1 MTLNKQ
7 LDYQTSFVLPV
18 DTARKYQYGLTNN
31 IVRMNVPVG
40 NTNLKLELNIEI
52 KNILTGGDI
61 KNISITEETFTNAIK
76 KLQGRNKWQ

>member
-7 LDYQTSFVLPV
+7 LDYQASFVLPV

-31 IVRMNVPVG
+31 IVRMNVPVE

-61 KNISITEETFTNAIK
+61 KNISITKKTFTDAIK
-76 KLQGRNKWQ
+76 EIQGRVK

>member
-18 DTARKYQYGLTNN
+18 DAARKYQYGLINN
-31 IVRMNVPVG
+31 IVKMNVPIE

-52 KNILTGGDI
+52 KNVFGGDI

-76 KLQGRNKWQ
+76 KLQGKN

>member
-7 LDYQTSFVLPV
+7 LDYQTSFILPV

-31 IVRMNVPVG
+31 IVRMNVPVE

-52 KNILTGGDI
+52 KNVFGGDI
-61 KNISITEETFTNAIK
+61 KNISVTEETFTNAIK
-76 KLQGRNKWQ
+76 KLQGRN

>member
-7 LDYQTSFVLPV
+7 LDYQTSFILPV

-31 IVRMNVPVG
+31 IVRMNVPIE

-52 KNILTGGDI
+52 KNVFGGDI

-76 KLQGRNKWQ
+76 KLQGRNK

>member
-7 LDYQTSFVLPV
+7 LDYQTSFILPV

-31 IVRMNVPVG
+31 IVRMNVPVE

-52 KNILTGGDI
+52 KNVFGGDI

-76 KLQGRNKWQ
+76 KLQGRNK

>member
-31 IVRMNVPVG
+31 IVRMNVPVE

-52 KNILTGGDI
+52 KNVFGGDI

-76 KLQGRNKWQ
+76 KLQGRNK

>member
-31 IVRMNVPVG
+31 IIRMNVPVE

-52 KNILTGGDI
+52 KNVFGGDI

-76 KLQGRNKWQ
+76 KLQGRN

>member
-18 DTARKYQYGLTNN
+18 DTARKYQYGLINN
-31 IVRMNVPVG
+31 IVRMNVPVK

-52 KNILTGGDI
+52 KNVFGGDI

-76 KLQGRNKWQ
+76 KLQGRNK

>member
-7 LDYQTSFVLPV
+7 LDYQTSFILPV

-31 IVRMNVPVG
+31 IVRMNVPVE

-52 KNILTGGDI
+52 KNVFGGDI
-61 KNISITEETFTNAIK
+61 KNISITEETFTDAIK
-76 KLQGRNKWQ
+76 KLQGRNK

>member
-31 IVRMNVPVG
+31 IVRMNVPVE

-52 KNILTGGDI
+52 KNVFGGDI
-61 KNISITEETFTNAIK
+61 KNISVTEETFTNAIK
-76 KLQGRNKWQ
+76 KLQGRN

>member
-7 LDYQTSFVLPV
+7 LDYQTSFILPV

-31 IVRMNVPVG
+31 IVRMNVPVE

-52 KNILTGGDI
+52 KNVFGGDI

-76 KLQGRNKWQ
+76 KLQGRN

>member
-18 DTARKYQYGLTNN
+18 DAASKYQYGLINN
-31 IVRMNVPVG
+31 IVKMNVPIE

-52 KNILTGGDI
+52 KDVFGGDI

-76 KLQGRNKWQ
+76 KLQGRN

>member
-31 IVRMNVPVG
+31 IINSASYSDFVV
-40 NTNLKLELNIEI
+40 KY
-52 KNILTGGDI
+52 D
-61 KNISITEETFTNAIK
+61 
-76 KLQGRNKWQ
+76 NK